1 MNMTEQETGWWSQ
14 ELRELRRDVTAI
26 REKVYNG
33 YSESL
38 SKLTDVQ
45 KQQGEALKELTT
57 VVHDLDKRT
66 QAQENRDAYE
76 EKTSAR
82 RWRRIAIAAT
92 VLMAI
97 VGVVGL
103 LT

>member
-45 KQQGEALKELTT
+45 KQQGEALKELSTI
-57 VVHDLDKRT
+57 VHDLDKRT
-66 QAQENRDAYE
+66 QAQENFAVYGE
-76 EKTSAR
+76 QNTAR
-82 RWRRIAIAAT
+82 RWRRLAIGAT
-92 VLMAI
+92 VLMAV

-103 LT
+103 LI